1 MGYLDLITL
10 GIALAIVSVMSV
22 LVLFI
27 FWRINMELPGVLH
40 WTLGGLCFALAF
52 LSVFVA
58 TLFSFPDNIGPFF
71 ANWLSL
77 TGVLFSIEGSL
88 RFRGCNSTVIWRLL
102 LASIP
107 VIGFVLWI
115 AMDMPLA
122 RYLFHDGMMVV
133 GMSTVALIMLWR
145 IGDSKQ
151 QWVNSLAA
159 FSAIVVATGFF
170 ARWQYAL
177 NATDLSE
184 GVFIPINGAL
194 FLAILVFNI
203 GWTYGLGLACYY
215 RSNQQVMA
223 LAREDSLTGLPN
235 RRCLDE
241 TLVSALAAS
250 ERSDQAFALAIVDIN
265 GFKAVNDN
273 RGHTIGDEL
282 LVGLSERLRQALRG
296 ADFAGRLGGD
306 EFLVLAH
313 GLRSDEDEKKFVHR
327 LREKLD
333 GQINLSDGDYLVS
346 VSIGLAVWP
355 VDGLTAH
362 QLLMVADQRMYENK
376 CAIAGFELHGRK
388 LAAQESTANESPGHD
403 SPDRQL
409 A

>member
-10 GIALAIVSVMSV
+10 GITLAIVSVMSV

-40 WTLGGLCFALAF
+40 WSLGGLFFALAF
-52 LSVFVA
+52 LSVFIA
-58 TLFSFPDNIGPFF
+58 TLLGFPADIGPFL

-88 RFRGCNSTVIWRLL
+88 RFRGCNSAVIWRFMLGSVLL
-102 LASIP
+102 IGLILWLARE
-107 VIGFVLWI
+107 
-115 AMDMPLA
+115 MTLA

-145 IGDSKQ
+145 IDDSKQ

-177 NATDLSE
+177 NAEDLSE

-194 FLAILVFNI
+194 FLTILVFNI

-235 RRCLDE
+235 RRCIDE
-241 TLVSALAAS
+241 TLSKVLAAS
-250 ERSDQAFALAIVDIN
+250 ERSDQGFALAIVDIN

-282 LVGLSERLRQALRG
+282 LIELSERLRQALRG

-313 GLRSDEDEKKFVHR
+313 GLRSSEDEIKFAGR
-327 LREKLD
+327 LRDNLD
-333 GQINLSDGDYLVS
+333 GTIRLSDGDYLIS
-346 VSIGLAVWP
+346 VSIGLAMWP
-355 VDGLTAH
+355 TDGQTVH
-362 QLLMVADQRMYENK
+362 QLMMVADQRMYENK
-376 CAIAGFELHGRK
+376 CAIAGHEL
-388 LAAQESTANESPGHD
+388 A
-403 SPDRQL
+403 
-409 A
+409 

>member
-10 GIALAIVSVMSV
+10 GIVLAIVSVMSV

-77 TGVLFSIEGSL
+77 AGVLFSIEGSL
-88 RFRGCNSTVIWRLL
+88 RFRGCNSTVIWRFLL
-102 LASIP
+102 GSIP

-115 AMDMPLA
+115 VMDMPLA

-241 TLVSALAAS
+241 TL
-250 ERSDQAFALAIVDIN
+250 
-265 GFKAVNDN
+265 
-273 RGHTIGDEL
+273 
-282 LVGLSERLRQALRG
+282 
-296 ADFAGRLGGD
+296 GGD